1 MCLVRCSTLLNCQPS
16 SFICVYAMIINNST
30 LLLQVTDRTTVFC
43 VTRSSL
49 SRRRWKDTWES
60 TRESGRSAV
69 PSASW
74 GSSARPHWN
83 DILRLTPE
91 ISRRWRTAVIW
102 SKGWVAARERTI
114 FGSESHRGRFA
125 RIESKSAAINHVD
138 PRYTKKHEYRK
149 ISNTIRTIFT
159 KNRGPAAEVRI
170 IHLN

>member
-49 SRRRWKDTWES
+49 SRRRWRDTWEF
-60 TRESGRSAV
+60 TRESGHSAV

-91 ISRRWRTAVIW
+91 ISRRWCTAVIW
-102 SKGWVAARERTI
+102 SKSWVATHLGCVKWKLALH
-114 FGSESHRGRFA
+114 GLAAYLMVCS
-125 RIESKSAAINHVD
+125 SAAVYKAGVNKD
-138 PRYTKKHEYRK
+138 
-149 ISNTIRTIFT
+149 
-159 KNRGPAAEVRI
+159 GGC
-170 IHLN
+170 